1 MGVRSISIL
10 VSWCI
15 FLIERFFCFSLDNV
29 RFVRDVFSFL
39 FLFFFFCWNFIDFK
53 KGEEC
58 ACDPRIG
65 SGTLIRVV

>member
-10 VSWCI
+10 VSSCI
-15 FLIERFFCFSLDNV
+15 FLIERFFFSLSTTFDS
-29 RFVRDVFSFL
+29 FEMFFL
-39 FLFFFFCWNFIDFK
+39 FYFSFFFCWNFIDFK

-65 SGTLIRVV
+65 NGTLIRVV